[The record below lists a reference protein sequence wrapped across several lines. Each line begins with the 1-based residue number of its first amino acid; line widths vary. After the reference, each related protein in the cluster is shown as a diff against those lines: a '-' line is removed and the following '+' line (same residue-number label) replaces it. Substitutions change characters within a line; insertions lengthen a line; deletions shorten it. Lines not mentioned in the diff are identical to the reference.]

1 MKLEASDP
9 AMIKSFDRILN
20 QALPTF
26 LKISAVIGS
35 AVQTQVANSSL
46 YVYSIPFMNE
56 AYIVGR
62 ACYEKYTLHTLPVEY
77 IMKLCEG

>member
-1 MKLEASDP
+1 
-9 AMIKSFDRILN
+9 MIKSFDRILN

-56 AYIVGR
+56 AYIVDRVADPDPVGSGVV
-62 ACYEKYTLHTLPVEY
+62 KYVT
-77 IMKLCEG
+77 